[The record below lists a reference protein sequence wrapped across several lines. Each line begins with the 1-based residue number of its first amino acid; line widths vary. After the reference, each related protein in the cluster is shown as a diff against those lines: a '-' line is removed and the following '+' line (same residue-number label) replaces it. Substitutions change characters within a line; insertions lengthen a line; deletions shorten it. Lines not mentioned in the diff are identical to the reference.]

1 MVEPRGDEAKR
12 PPQEWTFKE
21 VMKHLPTRFVF
32 MIWKMIGRYGIVL
45 ALTVLLFW
53 QGWIPEG
60 ARGYVWLLIVV
71 IFVFE
76 KKAPDII
83 REIKK

>member
-1 MVEPRGDEAKR
+1 MVAPEGKEGR
-12 PPQEWTFKE
+12 PPQQWSFKE
-21 VMKHLPTRFVF
+21 ILANLPARIALMV
-32 MIWKMIGRYGIVL
+32 WKVIGRYGIVL
-45 ALTVLLFW
+45 ALTLFLFH

-83 REIKK
+83 REIKR